1 MENIKRSSHG
11 IVSLPP
17 SNAGRNTNTL
27 GHWIWKFRLEVG
39 IETFRHPIK
48 GIPSF
53 SKAFHKSPARFSTEV
68 CDRRAERGE
77 DAPTLAPPRKGV
89 RVDVWRERGVRGG
102 NRVGES
108 RAVRSLNSLQPLV
121 RALPRH
127 SPPLSLVEGQSINI
141 LMGLNCRF
149 YPSNDGGSSS
159 IRSAEPPIASLYLF
173 SLPSFA
179 HPASAP
185 FRQISRIRKNVKKKK
200 KEKTVFT
207 RLSALPRAP

>member
-1 MENIKRSSHG
+1 MRRLDIPLKGFHRFQKRFINH
-11 IVSLPP
+11 
-17 SNAGRNTNTL
+17 
-27 GHWIWKFRLEVG
+27 RLV
-39 IETFRHPIK
+39 FQP
-48 GIPSF
+48 
-53 SKAFHKSPARFSTEV
+53 RFATDVRS
-68 CDRRAERGE
+68 AERTRQPSPPLEKVFVLMSGE
-77 DAPTLAPPRKGV
+77 KEGY
-89 RVDVWRERGVRGG
+89 GG

-179 HPASAP
+179 YPASAFSP
-185 FRQISRIRKNVKKKK
+185 NFPHPKKREKKKK
-200 KEKTVFT
+200 RKNRIYEAFSFT
-207 RLSALPRAP
+207 ARTLKSRSIHPIFFGKNELPGKILPLVEHRLHF

>member
-11 IVSLPP
+11 IGSLPP

-77 DAPTLAPPRKGV
+77 DAPTLAPPLEKVFVLMSGEKEGYGEGIALAS
-89 RVDVWRERGVRGG
+89 RV
-102 NRVGES
+102 
-108 RAVRSLNSLQPLV
+108 
-121 RALPRH
+121 
-127 SPPLSLVEGQSINI
+127 
-141 LMGLNCRF
+141 
-149 YPSNDGGSSS
+149 PSD
-159 IRSAEPPIASLYLF
+159 L
-173 SLPSFA
+173 
-179 HPASAP
+179 
-185 FRQISRIRKNVKKKK
+185 
-200 KEKTVFT
+200 
-207 RLSALPRAP
+207 

>member
-1 MENIKRSSHG
+1 MRRLDIPLKGFHRFQKRFINH
-11 IVSLPP
+11 
-17 SNAGRNTNTL
+17 
-27 GHWIWKFRLEVG
+27 RLV
-39 IETFRHPIK
+39 FQP
-48 GIPSF
+48 
-53 SKAFHKSPARFSTEV
+53 RFATDVRS
-68 CDRRAERGE
+68 AERTRQPSPPLEKVFVLMSGE
-77 DAPTLAPPRKGV
+77 KEGY
-89 RVDVWRERGVRGG
+89 GG

-179 HPASAP
+179 HPASAFSP
-185 FRQISRIRKNVKKKK
+185 NFPHPKKREKKKK
-200 KEKTVFT
+200 RKNRIYEAFSFT
-207 RLSALPRAP
+207 ARTLKSRSIHPIFFGKNELPGKILPLVEHRLHF

>member
-1 MENIKRSSHG
+1 MRRLDIPLKGFHRFQKRFINH
-11 IVSLPP
+11 
-17 SNAGRNTNTL
+17 
-27 GHWIWKFRLEVG
+27 RLV
-39 IETFRHPIK
+39 FQP
-48 GIPSF
+48 
-53 SKAFHKSPARFSTEV
+53 RFATDVRS
-68 CDRRAERGE
+68 AERTRQPSPPLEKVFVLMSGE
-77 DAPTLAPPRKGV
+77 KEGY
-89 RVDVWRERGVRGG
+89 GG

-200 KEKTVFT
+200 KKKKTVFT

>member
-1 MENIKRSSHG
+1 MREETRIRGIGYGSLDWRSELRRLDIPLKGFHRFQKRFINH
-11 IVSLPP
+11 
-17 SNAGRNTNTL
+17 
-27 GHWIWKFRLEVG
+27 RLV
-39 IETFRHPIK
+39 FQP
-48 GIPSF
+48 
-53 SKAFHKSPARFSTEV
+53 RFATDVRS
-68 CDRRAERGE
+68 AERTRQPSPPLEKVFVLMSGE
-77 DAPTLAPPRKGV
+77 KEGY
-89 RVDVWRERGVRGG
+89 GG

-173 SLPSFA
+173 SPSFA

-200 KEKTVFT
+200 KKKKTVFT